1 MILFKGGAEMYSKKN
16 LLATVVLGLSMSLT
30 SVAPAIASAD
40 DVSVQVNVQQNVQQ
54 NAKGSVNWEK
64 GAEADVEAW
73 GVGLPPVNMPA
84 ERGAALALRAATV
97 DAYRQ
102 LAEIIKGVQVD
113 SETTMRD
120 LSVES
125 DVVTAKVEALVQGA
139 RVVEKVVNK
148 DGSYNVK
155 VAVPLYGVKSVAAV
169 AIPKANKNLLP
180 QETPEISEDY
190 TPAPEVQAE
199 VASYT
204 GVIVDAAGLGLEG
217 TFSPVIY
224 DVNGRAIY
232 GRRNIDKDFAISK
245 GMVEYYN
252 DLQTATVNSR
262 AGANPLVVK
271 AVSVRGGGNS
281 VNPVNVVVSV
291 EDGDK
296 ILYANEKS
304 GMLENKAVVFVK

>member
-1 MILFKGGAEMYSKKN
+1 MYSNKN
-16 LLATVVLGLSMSLT
+16 LLAAVVLGLSMSLT
-30 SVAPAIASAD
+30 SVVPAIVSAD
-40 DVSVQVNVQQNVQQ
+40 GVSVQVNVQQNV
-54 NAKGSVNWEK
+54 KGSVNWEK

-73 GVGLPPVNMPA
+73 GVGLPPENMPA
-84 ERGAALALRAATV
+84 ARGTALARRAAIV

-102 LAEIIKGVQVD
+102 LAETIKGVQID

-120 LSVES
+120 LAIES
-125 DVVTAKVEALVQGA
+125 DVVTAKVKALVQGA
-139 RVVEKVVNK
+139 RIVEEVVNE
-148 DGSYNVK
+148 DGSYSVK
-155 VAVPLYGVKSVAAV
+155 AAIPLYGVKSLAAIAV
-169 AIPKANKNLLP
+169 PEAQKDILP

-190 TPAPEVQAE
+190 TPAPEVKAQA
-199 VASYT
+199 ASYT
-204 GVIVDAAGLGLEG
+204 GVIVDATGLGLEG

-232 GRRNIDKDFAISK
+232 GMRNIDKEFAISQ
-245 GMVEYYN
+245 GMVEYSS
-252 DLQTATVNSR
+252 DLQAASANSR
-262 AGANPLVVK
+262 AGRNPLVVK

>member
-1 MILFKGGAEMYSKKN
+1 M
-16 LLATVVLGLSMSLT
+16 
-30 SVAPAIASAD
+30 
-40 DVSVQVNVQQNVQQ
+40 
-54 NAKGSVNWEK
+54 
-64 GAEADVEAW
+64 
-73 GVGLPPVNMPA
+73 
-84 ERGAALALRAATV
+84 
-97 DAYRQ
+97 
-102 LAEIIKGVQVD
+102 
-113 SETTMRD
+113 
-120 LSVES
+120 
-125 DVVTAKVEALVQGA
+125 

-148 DGSYNVK
+148 DGSYSVK

-169 AIPKANKNLLP
+169 AIPEANKDLLP

-190 TPAPEVQAE
+190 TPAPEVKAQA
-199 VASYT
+199 ASYT
-204 GVIVDAAGLGLEG
+204 GVVVDAAGLGLEG

-232 GRRNIDKDFAISK
+232 GMRNIDKDFAISK

>member
-1 MILFKGGAEMYSKKN
+1 MKKY
-16 LLATVVLGLSMSLT
+16 LLAAVVLGLSMSLT

-40 DVSVQVNVQQNVQQ
+40 DVSVQVNVQQNV
-54 NAKGSVNWEK
+54 KGSVNWEK

-73 GVGLPPVNMPA
+73 GVGLPPENVPA
-84 ERGAALALRAATV
+84 ARGTALARRAAIV

-102 LAEIIKGVQVD
+102 LAETIKGVQID

-120 LSVES
+120 LAIES
-125 DVVTAKVEALVQGA
+125 DVVSTKISALVKGA
-139 RVVEKVVNK
+139 RIVEETVND
-148 DGSYNVK
+148 DGSYNVRM
-155 VAVPLYGVKSVAAV
+155 AIPLYGVKSVAAIAV
-169 AIPKANKNLLP
+169 PEAKEAILP
-180 QETPEISEDY
+180 EAVPEISEDY
-190 TPAPEVQAE
+190 IPAPEVKAQA
-199 VASYT
+199 ASYT

-232 GRRNIDKDFAISK
+232 GMRNIDKDFAISQ
-245 GMVEYYN
+245 GMVEYSS
-252 DLQTATVNSR
+252 DLQAASANSR
-262 AGANPLVVK
+262 AGSNPLVVK

-304 GMLENKAVVFVK
+304 GMLESKAVVFVK

>member
-1 MILFKGGAEMYSKKN
+1 MYSKKN
-16 LLATVVLGLSMSLT
+16 LLAAVVLGLSMSLT
-30 SVAPAIASAD
+30 SVAPTVASAD
-40 DVSVQVNVQQNVQQ
+40 DVSVQVNVQQNV
-54 NAKGSVNWEK
+54 KGSVNWEK

-84 ERGAALALRAATV
+84 ERGAALALRAAIV

-102 LAEIIKGVQVD
+102 LAETIKGVQID

-120 LSVES
+120 LAVES

-139 RVVEKVVNK
+139 RVVDKVVNT
-148 DGSYNVK
+148 DGSYSVK
-155 VAVPLYGVKSVAAV
+155 VAIPLYGVKSVAAV
-169 AIPKANKNLLP
+169 AIPEANKDLLP

-190 TPAPEVQAE
+190 TPAPEVKAQA
-199 VASYT
+199 ASYT

-232 GRRNIDKDFAISK
+232 GMRNIDKDFAISK

>member
-1 MILFKGGAEMYSKKN
+1 MILFKGDAKMYSKKN

-40 DVSVQVNVQQNVQQ
+40 DVSVQVNVQQ

-148 DGSYNVK
+148 DGSYSVK

-169 AIPKANKNLLP
+169 VIPEANKDLLP

-190 TPAPEVQAE
+190 TPAPEVKAQA
-199 VASYT
+199 ASYT
-204 GVIVDAAGLGLEG
+204 GVVVDAAGLGLEG

-232 GRRNIDKDFAISK
+232 GMRNIDKDFAISK

-262 AGANPLVVK
+262 AGSNPLVVK

-304 GMLENKAVVFVK
+304 GMLENKAVAFVK

>member
-1 MILFKGGAEMYSKKN
+1 MYSKKN

-40 DVSVQVNVQQNVQQ
+40 DVSVQVNVQQ

-139 RVVEKVVNK
+139 C
-148 DGSYNVK
+148 S
-155 VAVPLYGVKSVAAV
+155 
-169 AIPKANKNLLP
+169 
-180 QETPEISEDY
+180 
-190 TPAPEVQAE
+190 
-199 VASYT
+199 
-204 GVIVDAAGLGLEG
+204 
-217 TFSPVIY
+217 
-224 DVNGRAIY
+224 
-232 GRRNIDKDFAISK
+232 
-245 GMVEYYN
+245 
-252 DLQTATVNSR
+252 
-262 AGANPLVVK
+262 
-271 AVSVRGGGNS
+271 
-281 VNPVNVVVSV
+281 
-291 EDGDK
+291 
-296 ILYANEKS
+296 
-304 GMLENKAVVFVK
+304 

>member
-1 MILFKGGAEMYSKKN
+1 MILFKGDAKMYSKKN

-40 DVSVQVNVQQNVQQ
+40 DVSVQVNVQQ

-148 DGSYNVK
+148 DGSYSVK

-169 AIPKANKNLLP
+169 VIPEANKDLLP

-190 TPAPEVQAE
+190 TPAPEVKAQA
-199 VASYT
+199 ASYT
-204 GVIVDAAGLGLEG
+204 GVVVDAAGLGLEG

-232 GRRNIDKDFAISK
+232 GMRNIDKDFAISK

-262 AGANPLVVK
+262 AGANPLVVE

>member
-1 MILFKGGAEMYSKKN
+1 MKKN
-16 LLATVVLGLSMSLT
+16 LLAAVVLGISMSLT
-30 SVAPAIASAD
+30 SVAPAMASAD
-40 DVSVQVNVQQNVQQ
+40 DVSVQVNVQQNV
-54 NAKGSVNWEK
+54 KSSVNWAK

-73 GVGLPPVNMPA
+73 GVGLPPENVPA
-84 ERGAALALRAATV
+84 ARGTALARRAAIV

-102 LAEIIKGVQVD
+102 LAETIKGVQVD
-113 SETTMRD
+113 SETTMLD
-120 LSVES
+120 LAIEN
-125 DVVTAKVEALVQGA
+125 DVVSTKISALVKGA
-139 RVVEKVVNK
+139 RIVEETAND
-148 DGSYNVK
+148 DGSYNVRMTI
-155 VAVPLYGVKSVAAV
+155 PLYGVKSVAAV
-169 AIPKANKNLLP
+169 AIPEANKDILP

-190 TPAPEVQAE
+190 TPAPEVKAQA
-199 VASYT
+199 ASYT
-204 GVIVDAAGLGLEG
+204 GVIVDAIGLGLEG

-232 GRRNIDKDFAISK
+232 GMRNIDKDFAISK

-271 AVSVRGGGNS
+271 AVSVRGGANS

-304 GMLENKAVVFVK
+304 GMLENKAVAFVK

>member
-1 MILFKGGAEMYSKKN
+1 MILFKGDAKMYSKKN

-40 DVSVQVNVQQNVQQ
+40 DVSVQVNVQQ

-148 DGSYNVK
+148 DGSYSVK

-169 AIPKANKNLLP
+169 AIPEANKDLLP

-190 TPAPEVQAE
+190 TPAPEVKAQA
-199 VASYT
+199 ASYT
-204 GVIVDAAGLGLEG
+204 GVVVDAAGLGLEG

-232 GRRNIDKDFAISK
+232 GMRNIDKDFAISK

>member
-1 MILFKGGAEMYSKKN
+1 MVLFKGDAKMYSKKN

-40 DVSVQVNVQQNVQQ
+40 DVSVQVNVQQ

-148 DGSYNVK
+148 DGSYSVK

-169 AIPKANKNLLP
+169 AIPEANKDLLP

-190 TPAPEVQAE
+190 TPAPEVKAQA
-199 VASYT
+199 ASYT
-204 GVIVDAAGLGLEG
+204 GVVVDAAGLGLEG

-232 GRRNIDKDFAISK
+232 GMRNIDKDFAISK

>member
-1 MILFKGGAEMYSKKN
+1 MKKN
-16 LLATVVLGLSMSLT
+16 LLAAVVLGLSMSLT
-30 SVAPAIASAD
+30 SVAPAMASAD
-40 DVSVQVNVQQNVQQ
+40 DVSVQVNVQQNV
-54 NAKGSVNWEK
+54 KGSVNWAK

-73 GVGLPPVNMPA
+73 GVGLPPENVPA
-84 ERGAALALRAATV
+84 ARGTALARRAAIV

-102 LAEIIKGVQVD
+102 LAETIKGVQVD
-113 SETTMRD
+113 SETTMLD
-120 LSVES
+120 LAIEN
-125 DVVTAKVEALVQGA
+125 DVVSTKISALVKGA
-139 RVVEKVVNK
+139 RIVEETAND
-148 DGSYNVK
+148 DGSYNVRMTI
-155 VAVPLYGVKSVAAV
+155 PLYGVKSVAAV
-169 AIPKANKNLLP
+169 AIPEANKDILP

-190 TPAPEVQAE
+190 TPASEVKAQA
-199 VASYT
+199 ASYT
-204 GVIVDAAGLGLEG
+204 GVIVDAIGLGLEG

-232 GRRNIDKDFAISK
+232 GMRNIDKDFAISN

-262 AGANPLVVK
+262 AGSNPLVVK

-304 GMLENKAVVFVK
+304 GMLENKAVAFVK

>member
-1 MILFKGGAEMYSKKN
+1 MILFKGDVKMYSKKN

-40 DVSVQVNVQQNVQQ
+40 DVSVQVNVQQN
-54 NAKGSVNWEK
+54 AKGSVNWEK

-84 ERGAALALRAATV
+84 ERGVALALRAATV

-148 DGSYNVK
+148 DGSYSVK

-169 AIPKANKNLLP
+169 VIPEANKDLLP

-190 TPAPEVQAE
+190 TPAPEVKAQA
-199 VASYT
+199 ASYT
-204 GVIVDAAGLGLEG
+204 GVVVDAAGLGLEG

-232 GRRNIDKDFAISK
+232 GMRNIDKDFAISK

-262 AGANPLVVK
+262 AGSNPLVVK

>member
-1 MILFKGGAEMYSKKN
+1 MKTNKN
-16 LLATVVLGLSMSLT
+16 LLAAIVLGLSMSLT
-30 SVAPAIASAD
+30 TVVPAFAD
-40 DVSVQVNVQQNVQQ
+40 NTDVSVQVSVQQNT
-54 NAKGSVNWEK
+54 KGSVNWEK
-64 GAEADVEAW
+64 GVDADIEAW
-73 GVGLPPVNMPA
+73 GVGLPPANMPA
-84 ERGAALALRAATV
+84 NRGRALARRAAVV

-102 LAEIIKGVQVD
+102 LAEIAQGVQVD

-120 LSVES
+120 LAIES
-125 DVVTAKVEALVQGA
+125 DVVNTKISALVKGA
-139 RVVEKVVNK
+139 RIVEEKAEE
-148 DGSYNVK
+148 DGSYTVK
-155 VAVPLYGVKSVAAV
+155 MSIPLFGVKSVAAV
-169 AIPKANKNLLP
+169 AIPEAQKAILP
-180 QETPEISEDY
+180 EKAPEISESY
-190 TPAPEVQAE
+190 VPAPEVKAE
-199 VASYT
+199 AASYT

-232 GRRNIDKDFAISK
+232 GMRNIDKDFAISH
-245 GMVEYYN
+245 GMVEYSN
-252 DLQTATVNSR
+252 DLQAASANSR

-304 GMLENKAVVFVK
+304 SMLENKAVVFVK

>member
-1 MILFKGGAEMYSKKN
+1 MKKY
-16 LLATVVLGLSMSLT
+16 LLAAVVLGLSMSLT

-40 DVSVQVNVQQNVQQ
+40 DVSVQVNVQQNV
-54 NAKGSVNWEK
+54 KGSVNWAK

-73 GVGLPPVNMPA
+73 GVGLPPENVPA
-84 ERGAALALRAATV
+84 ARGTALARRAAIV

-102 LAEIIKGVQVD
+102 LAETIKGVQID

-120 LSVES
+120 LAIES
-125 DVVTAKVEALVQGA
+125 DVVSTKISALVKGA
-139 RVVEKVVNK
+139 RIVEETVND
-148 DGSYNVK
+148 DGSYNVRM
-155 VAVPLYGVKSVAAV
+155 AIPLYGVKSVAAIAV
-169 AIPKANKNLLP
+169 PEAKEAILP
-180 QETPEISEDY
+180 EAVPEISEDY
-190 TPAPEVQAE
+190 IPAPEVKAQA
-199 VASYT
+199 ASYT

-232 GRRNIDKDFAISK
+232 GMRNIDKDFAISQ
-245 GMVEYYN
+245 GMVEYSS
-252 DLQTATVNSR
+252 DLQAASANSR
-262 AGANPLVVK
+262 AGSNPLVVK

-304 GMLENKAVVFVK
+304 GMLESKAVVFVK

>member
-1 MILFKGGAEMYSKKN
+1 MYSKKN

-40 DVSVQVNVQQNVQQ
+40 DVSVQVNVQQ

-148 DGSYNVK
+148 DGSYSVK

-169 AIPKANKNLLP
+169 VIPEANKDLLP

-190 TPAPEVQAE
+190 TPAPEVKAQA
-199 VASYT
+199 ASYT
-204 GVIVDAAGLGLEG
+204 GVVVDAAGLGLEG

-232 GRRNIDKDFAISK
+232 GMRNIDKDFAISK

-262 AGANPLVVK
+262 AGSNPLVVK

-304 GMLENKAVVFVK
+304 GMLGNKAVVFVK

>member
-1 MILFKGGAEMYSKKN
+1 MVLSKGDAKMYSKKN

-40 DVSVQVNVQQNVQQ
+40 YVSVKVNVQQ

-148 DGSYNVK
+148 DGSYSVK

-169 AIPKANKNLLP
+169 VIPEANKNLLP
-180 QETPEISEDY
+180 SEASQITSGY
-190 TPAPEVQAE
+190 IPSTELKATSF
-199 VASYT
+199 SYT
-204 GVIVDAAGLGLEG
+204 GVVVDATGLGLEG

-232 GRRNIDKDFAISK
+232 GMRNIDKDFAISK

-252 DLQTATVNSR
+252 DLKTATVNSR

-271 AVSVRGGGNS
+271 AVSVRGGANS

-304 GMLENKAVVFVK
+304 SMLENKAVAFVK

>member
-1 MILFKGGAEMYSKKN
+1 MYSKKN

-40 DVSVQVNVQQNVQQ
+40 DVSVQVKVQQ

-148 DGSYNVK
+148 DGSYSVK

-169 AIPKANKNLLP
+169 VIPEANKDLLP

-190 TPAPEVQAE
+190 TPAPEVKAQA
-199 VASYT
+199 ASYT
-204 GVIVDAAGLGLEG
+204 GVVVDAAGLGLEG

>member
-1 MILFKGGAEMYSKKN
+1 MYSKKN
-16 LLATVVLGLSMSLT
+16 LLAAVVLGLSMSLT
-30 SVAPAIASAD
+30 SIAPAIASAD
-40 DVSVQVNVQQNVQQ
+40 DVSVQVNVQQNT
-54 NAKGSVNWEK
+54 KGSVNWEK

-73 GVGLPPVNMPA
+73 GVGLPPANMPA
-84 ERGAALALRAATV
+84 ARGNALARRAAIV

-102 LAEIIKGVQVD
+102 LAETIQGVQVD

-120 LSVES
+120 LAIES
-125 DVVTAKVEALVQGA
+125 DVVSTKISALVKGA
-139 RVVEKVVNK
+139 RIVEERAEE
-148 DGSYNVK
+148 DGSYSVRM
-155 VAVPLYGVKSVAAV
+155 AIPLYGVKSVAAV
-169 AIPKANKNLLP
+169 AIPEAQKDILP
-180 QETPEISEDY
+180 EAEPEISEDY
-190 TPAPEVQAE
+190 VPAPEVKAE
-199 VASYT
+199 AASYT

-232 GRRNIDKDFAISK
+232 GMRNIDKDFAISQ
-245 GMVEYYN
+245 GMVEYSSN
-252 DLQTATVNSR
+252 LQAASSHSR
-262 AGANPLVVK
+262 AGSNPLVVK

-304 GMLENKAVVFVK
+304 SMLEKKAVVFVK

>member
-1 MILFKGGAEMYSKKN
+1 MYSKKN

-40 DVSVQVNVQQNVQQ
+40 DVSVQVNVQQ

-148 DGSYNVK
+148 DGSYSVK

-169 AIPKANKNLLP
+169 AIPEANKDLLP

-190 TPAPEVQAE
+190 TPAPEVKAQA
-199 VASYT
+199 ASYT
-204 GVIVDAAGLGLEG
+204 GVVVDAAGLGLEG

-232 GRRNIDKDFAISK
+232 GMRNIDKDFAISK

>member
-1 MILFKGGAEMYSKKN
+1 MILFKGDVKMYSKKN

-40 DVSVQVNVQQNVQQ
+40 DVSVQVNVQQN
-54 NAKGSVNWEK
+54 AKGSVNWEK

-84 ERGAALALRAATV
+84 ERGVALALRAATV

-148 DGSYNVK
+148 DGSYSVK

-169 AIPKANKNLLP
+169 VIPEANKDLLP

-190 TPAPEVQAE
+190 TPAPEVKAQA
-199 VASYT
+199 ASYT
-204 GVIVDAAGLGLEG
+204 GVVVDAAGLGLEG

-232 GRRNIDKDFAISK
+232 GMRNIDKDFAISK

-271 AVSVRGGGNS
+271 AVSVRGGANS

>member
-1 MILFKGGAEMYSKKN
+1 MILFKGDAKMYSKKN

-40 DVSVQVNVQQNVQQ
+40 DVSVQVNVQQ

-148 DGSYNVK
+148 DGSYSVK

-169 AIPKANKNLLP
+169 VIPEANKDLLP

-190 TPAPEVQAE
+190 IPAPEVQAE
-199 VASYT
+199 AASYT
-204 GVIVDAAGLGLEG
+204 GVVVDAAGLGLEG

-232 GRRNIDKDFAISK
+232 GMRNIDKDFAISQ
-245 GMVEYYN
+245 GMVEYSS
-252 DLQTATVNSR
+252 DLQAASANSR
-262 AGANPLVVK
+262 AGSNPLVVK
-271 AVSVRGGGNS
+271 AVSVRSGGNS

-304 GMLENKAVVFVK
+304 GMLESKAVVFVK

>member
-1 MILFKGGAEMYSKKN
+1 MYSKKN
-16 LLATVVLGLSMSLT
+16 LLAAVVLGLSMSLT
-30 SVAPAIASAD
+30 SVAPAVASAD
-40 DVSVQVNVQQNVQQ
+40 DVSVQVNVQQNV
-54 NAKGSVNWEK
+54 KGSVNWEK

-73 GVGLPPVNMPA
+73 GVGLPPENMPA
-84 ERGAALALRAATV
+84 ARCTALARRAAIV

-102 LAEIIKGVQVD
+102 LAETIKGVQID
-113 SETTMRD
+113 AETSMRD
-120 LSVES
+120 LAIES
-125 DVVTAKVEALVQGA
+125 DIVNTKINALVQGA
-139 RVVEKVVNK
+139 RIVEETAND
-148 DGSYNVK
+148 DGSYTI
-155 VAVPLYGVKSVAAV
+155 PLYGVKSVATIAV
-169 AIPKANKNLLP
+169 PEAQKTILP
-180 QETPEISEDY
+180 EEAPEISEDY

-199 VASYT
+199 AASYT
-204 GVIVDAAGLGLEG
+204 GVVVDATGLGLEG

-232 GRRNIDKDFAISK
+232 GMRNIDKDFAISK

-271 AVSVRGGGNS
+271 AVNVRGGANS

-304 GMLENKAVVFVK
+304 GMLENKAVAFVK

>member
-1 MILFKGGAEMYSKKN
+1 MYSNKN
-16 LLATVVLGLSMSLT
+16 LLAAIVLGLSMSLT
-30 SVAPAIASAD
+30 TVVPAFAD
-40 DVSVQVNVQQNVQQ
+40 NTDVSVQVNVQQ
-54 NAKGSVNWEK
+54 NAKGSVNWDK
-64 GAEADVEAW
+64 GADADVEAW

-84 ERGAALALRAATV
+84 NRGAALARRAAIV

-102 LAEIIKGVQVD
+102 LAETIQGVQVD
-113 SETTMRD
+113 AETTMRD
-120 LSVES
+120 LAIES
-125 DVVTAKVEALVQGA
+125 DVVNTKISALVKGA
-139 RVVEKVVNK
+139 RVVEEFANE
-148 DGSYNVK
+148 DGSYSVK
-155 VAVPLYGVKSVAAV
+155 LAIPLYGVKSVAAV
-169 AIPKANKNLLP
+169 AVPEAQKAILP
-180 QETPEISEDY
+180 EAAPEISESY
-190 TPAPEVQAE
+190 VPAPEVKAE
-199 VASYT
+199 AASYT

-232 GRRNIDKDFAISK
+232 GMRNIDKDFAISH
-245 GMVEYYN
+245 GMVEYSN
-252 DLQTATVNSR
+252 DLQAASTNSR

-304 GMLENKAVVFVK
+304 SMLENKAVVFVK

>member
-1 MILFKGGAEMYSKKN
+1 MYSNKN
-16 LLATVVLGLSMSLT
+16 LLAAIVLGLSMSLT
-30 SVAPAIASAD
+30 TVVPAFAD
-40 DVSVQVNVQQNVQQ
+40 NTDVSVQVNVQQ
-54 NAKGSVNWEK
+54 NAKGSVNWDK
-64 GAEADVEAW
+64 GSDADVEAW

-84 ERGAALALRAATV
+84 NRGAALARRAAIV

-102 LAEIIKGVQVD
+102 LAETIQGVQVD
-113 SETTMRD
+113 AETTMRD
-120 LSVES
+120 LAIES
-125 DVVTAKVEALVQGA
+125 DVVNTKISALVKGA
-139 RVVEKVVNK
+139 RVVEEFANE
-148 DGSYNVK
+148 DGSYSVK
-155 VAVPLYGVKSVAAV
+155 LAIPLYGVKSVAAV
-169 AIPKANKNLLP
+169 AVPEAQKAILP
-180 QETPEISEDY
+180 EKAPEISESY
-190 TPAPEVQAE
+190 VPAPEVKAE
-199 VASYT
+199 AASYT

-232 GRRNIDKDFAISK
+232 GMRNIDKDFAISH
-245 GMVEYYN
+245 GMVEYSN
-252 DLQTATVNSR
+252 DLQAASANSR

-304 GMLENKAVVFVK
+304 SMLENKAVVFVK

>member
-1 MILFKGGAEMYSKKN
+1 MILFKGDAKMYSKKN

-40 DVSVQVNVQQNVQQ
+40 DVSVQVNVQQ

-148 DGSYNVK
+148 DGSYSVK
-155 VAVPLYGVKSVAAV
+155 VAVPLYCVKSVAAV
-169 AIPKANKNLLP
+169 VIPEANKDLLP

-190 TPAPEVQAE
+190 TPAPEVKAQA
-199 VASYT
+199 ASYT
-204 GVIVDAAGLGLEG
+204 GVVVDAIGLGLEG

-232 GRRNIDKDFAISK
+232 GMRNIDKDFAISK

-271 AVSVRGGGNS
+271 AVSVRGGANS

-304 GMLENKAVVFVK
+304 GMLENKAVAFVK

>member
-1 MILFKGGAEMYSKKN
+1 MILFKGDAKMYSKKN

-40 DVSVQVNVQQNVQQ
+40 DVSVQVNVQQ

-125 DVVTAKVEALVQGA
+125 DVVTAKVEALVQCA

-148 DGSYNVK
+148 DGSYSVK

-169 AIPKANKNLLP
+169 VIPEANKDLLP

-190 TPAPEVQAE
+190 TPAPEVKAQA
-199 VASYT
+199 ASYT
-204 GVIVDAAGLGLEG
+204 GVVVDAAGLGLEG

-232 GRRNIDKDFAISK
+232 GMRNIDKDFAISK

-262 AGANPLVVK
+262 AGSNPLVVK

>member
-1 MILFKGGAEMYSKKN
+1 MVLFKGDAKMYSKKN

-40 DVSVQVNVQQNVQQ
+40 DVSVKVNVQQ

-148 DGSYNVK
+148 DGSYSVK

-169 AIPKANKNLLP
+169 VIPEANKDLLP

-190 TPAPEVQAE
+190 TPAPEVKAQA
-199 VASYT
+199 ASYT
-204 GVIVDAAGLGLEG
+204 GVVVDAAGLGLEG

-232 GRRNIDKDFAISK
+232 GMRNIDKDFAISK

>member
-1 MILFKGGAEMYSKKN
+1 MKKN
-16 LLATVVLGLSMSLT
+16 LLAAVVLGISMSLT
-30 SVAPAIASAD
+30 SVAPAMASAD
-40 DVSVQVNVQQNVQQ
+40 DVSVQVNVQQNV
-54 NAKGSVNWEK
+54 KSSVNWAK

-73 GVGLPPVNMPA
+73 GVGLPPENVPA
-84 ERGAALALRAATV
+84 ARGTALARRAAIV

-102 LAEIIKGVQVD
+102 LAETIKGVQVD
-113 SETTMRD
+113 SETTMLD
-120 LSVES
+120 LAIEN
-125 DVVTAKVEALVQGA
+125 DVVSTKISALVKGA
-139 RVVEKVVNK
+139 RIVEETAND
-148 DGSYNVK
+148 DGSYNVRMTI
-155 VAVPLYGVKSVAAV
+155 PLYGVKSVAAV
-169 AIPKANKNLLP
+169 AIPEANKDILP

-190 TPAPEVQAE
+190 TPAPEVKAQA
-199 VASYT
+199 ASYT
-204 GVIVDAAGLGLEG
+204 GVIVDAIGLGLEG

-232 GRRNIDKDFAISK
+232 GMRNIDKDFAISK

-304 GMLENKAVVFVK
+304 GMLENKAVAFVK